1 MQSSHRVSE
10 MSLSA
15 FGIFCY
21 NLRASLYDGSTW
33 TAEFKLTRPWD
44 VSQDDA
50 KEAIR
55 QNIMARFYG
64 YNIRFYRRHGQEK
77 SQGTVSFTSNWL

>member
-1 MQSSHRVSE
+1 MQSDYRVSE

-21 NLRASLYDGSTW
+21 NLRSSLYDGSTW
-33 TAEFKLTRPWD
+33 TAEFKITPGHS
-44 VSQDDA
+44 VSTDDA

-77 SQGTVSFTSNWL
+77 SQGTVSFTSTWL